1 MTKILLVE
9 DNDDH
14 AEIITRV
21 LTARKGWTVVRA
33 LTVKEGL
40 LHAALKPFDIAILDY
55 KLPDGD
61 GIDLLDSLRAQK
73 PGLPVLFL
81 TAHGSEDVAM
91 QAMSRGASDYVSKGP
106 HYQKELP
113 ERVAEVL
120 SRSEDIA
127 RVAAAVRHSPDVA
140 PAGGHA
146 SASGASASVMPQPA
160 SVKRNG
166 FDEKV
171 ILRIVNGMV
180 ASNVRGA
187 AVFDGTGKPIA
198 SKMPAG
204 VDSAALGAALVG
216 TQYQAQH
223 ALRQLPGAGPPRAL
237 LTDFEDGLLA
247 VSAVPG
253 PALVVLLLDGTMDR
267 SEAVQRVRDAA
278 QQVWKSSKA

>member
-14 AEIITRV
+14 AEIIMRV
-21 LTARKGWTVVRA
+21 LTAKKGWTVVRA
-33 LTVKEGL
+33 LTVKEAL

-106 HYQKELP
+106 HYQRELP

-127 RVAAAVRHSPDVA
+127 RVAAAVKHSDSA
-140 PAGGHA
+140 ASPARSPSGHA
-146 SASGASASVMPQPA
+146 QVMPQPA
-160 SVKRNG
+160 ASVKRSG
-166 FDEKV
+166 FDEK
-171 ILRIVNGMV
+171 ILMRLVGNLV
-180 ASNVRGA
+180 VQTVRGA
-187 AVFDGTGKPIA
+187 AVFDGTGKPLA
-198 SKMPAG
+198 SKMPQG

-247 VSAVPG
+247 VSAIPG
-253 PALVVLLLDGTMDR
+253 PALVVLLLDGAMDR

-278 QQVWKSSKA
+278 QQVWKSSKV